1 MKAGGLLRLL
11 LLDGLP
17 LVHEVNR
24 HRKLLL
30 VFRVVD
36 PLAVIGTDEFL
47 EVAREAEIVLLPG
60 VNLWPGPPGRRAEV
74 DAVELSLDPFLGF
87 TIGLIEGV
95 PLTVKETIGFASHV
109 GGGVHA
115 GPAKNDGEEIL
126 STFDSMV
133 PVNPGDA
140 IPEFAPVAQT
150 VLGIAAVVVEALM
163 DLTIEVKLDPMSE

>member
-11 LLDGLP
+11 LLDGSP

-36 PLAVIGTDEFL
+36 PLAAIGTEFL
-47 EVAREAEIVLLPG
+47 EVAREAEMVLLPG
-60 VNLWPGPPGRRAEV
+60 ANLWPGPPGSRADV
-74 DAVELSLDPFLGF
+74 DAVEMKLDPFLGF
-87 TIGLIEGV
+87 TIGFIEGV
-95 PLTVKETIGFASHV
+95 PLTVKETIRFASHV

-115 GPAKNDGEEIL
+115 RPADNDGEEIL

-133 PVNPGDA
+133 PVNPEDA
-140 IPEFAPVAQT
+140 IPNFAPVAQT
-150 VLGIAAVVVEALM
+150 VLGIAAVVVEPLLDLM
-163 DLTIEVKLDPMSE
+163 IEVKLDLTSE